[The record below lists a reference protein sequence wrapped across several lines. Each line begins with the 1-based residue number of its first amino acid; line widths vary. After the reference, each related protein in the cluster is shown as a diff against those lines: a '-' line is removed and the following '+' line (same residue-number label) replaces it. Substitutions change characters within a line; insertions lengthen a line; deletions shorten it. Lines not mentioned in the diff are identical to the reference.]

1 MYSTTMKSFLYF
13 TITSVFFLSGCSFKD
28 YDASGRASLSVTEK
42 MKYDFFL
49 IGMPPQK
56 LQSFNKT
63 QISRIGPKP
72 SEAEILNQIKTR
84 SNGFLRDPLSAEW
97 KITAPLVKGWMNH
110 GKWYGI
116 SGTHA
121 QRGYQTYVYESDVK
135 YGWNLKG
142 KYNAKNQKGAYI
154 GYQEFFAQWVNGE
167 VLMLNLNH
175 ESMNL
180 HYIKMDYLSLDDFMG
195 QIPNQNE
202 HQTALPEPQ
211 SYSSVSEL
219 AQPHNNATPTQST
232 ASDPSN
238 FKRELNN
245 LFQKFKN
252 KEITPQ
258 EAMMQ
263 MKHLKLRYGR

>member
-1 MYSTTMKSFLYF
+1 MNLLLYF
-13 TITSVFFLSGCSFKD
+13 TASSLFFLLGCSFKE
-28 YDASGRASLSVTEK
+28 YDTSGRAGLSENEK

-49 IGMPPQK
+49 IGKPPEK
-56 LQSFNKT
+56 PKSFKKT

-72 SEAEILNQIKTR
+72 SEAEILNQIQVL
-84 SNGFLRDPLSAEW
+84 SNSFLHDPSSAKW
-97 KITAPLVKGWMNH
+97 KITTPLVKGWMNH

-116 SGTHA
+116 SGTYA

-135 YGWNLKG
+135 YGWNFKG
-142 KYNAKNQKGAYI
+142 KYNAKNQQGTYN

-167 VLMLNLNH
+167 VLMLDLNH

-195 QIPNQNE
+195 QIPSHNE
-202 HQTALPEPQ
+202 HQTALSEPP
-211 SYSSVSEL
+211 SYSSVSGL
-219 AQPHNNATPTQST
+219 AQPHNNSTPALST
-232 ASDPSN
+232 VSASST
-238 FKRELNN
+238 FKSELNK

-252 KEITPQ
+252 KEISPQ

-263 MKHLKLRYGR
+263 MKDLKLKYGR